1 MQFYSNLE
9 HSVALKYFISIRS
22 ADSNFNLDSNLN
34 SLVKEL
40 TSNYLLKMNLE
51 MVVMQTEKA
60 ESKSFLK

>member
-9 HSVALKYFISIRS
+9 HSVALKYFISISS
-22 ADSNFNLDSNLN
+22 ADSHFNLDSNLN